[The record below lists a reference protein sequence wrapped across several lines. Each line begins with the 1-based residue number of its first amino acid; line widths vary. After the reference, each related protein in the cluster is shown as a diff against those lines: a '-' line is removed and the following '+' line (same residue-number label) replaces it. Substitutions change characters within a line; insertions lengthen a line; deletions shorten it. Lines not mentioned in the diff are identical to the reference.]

1 MKKFY
6 TSALSLLAAALM
18 GIDCI
23 QAEEPVK
30 YDYDF
35 AATTVGQ
42 ATWYG
47 TRRSEGNKA
56 AHCYYLVLGDKA
68 LNAEGLPDVG
78 STVYALD
85 FFGAAPADEYAPNP
99 ASGTYNF
106 SAEIGDKV
114 LYNDIHVYQRDG
126 NGNYEIDRAF
136 KDGKLEIST
145 YEKDGNT
152 YYKYDAVL
160 TDELDKT
167 HHVTYE
173 SRFIV
178 YDNQSQGGMDLE
190 KDLNF
195 TCINAYAKYR
205 SLKDGVM
212 SIYLELSDMEKD
224 EDGYTYDRL
233 PGRQMIIELYMPSGT
248 SLANG
253 TYTPSDEAAEAFT
266 LETGEIINYA
276 SVQYP
281 VGSYVQYISATKNVS
296 WGCVKTG
303 TLTVSGEGNNKKIVG
318 DFLTDYGFEIKFSY
332 EGELPVDEIPQ
343 TAFGEDMQLDFDG
356 AEVSFDCVGDM
367 DHLNNCRNW
376 YITILPVEGKDHG
389 FTSYICSRG
398 ATFFDGIA
406 TETYTA
412 SPSRTPW
419 KGEYLKGSLNDSG
432 QLRGTWAMTGFDADG
447 QPRVN
452 APAKDG
458 DLKITRH
465 DDGATYT
472 IEMDLNDGIGHN
484 FKGTWTGKPEL
495 INSCQD
501 EDPNAGIDEVLVDGD
516 KTVEGVYDLDG
527 RRVGEE
533 ATGIL
538 IIKCTDGS
546 VVKTIVK

>member
-1 MKKFY
+1 MKKYYTIALSFFASLVLGIDSLHAE
-6 TSALSLLAAALM
+6 TSA
-18 GIDCI
+18 
-23 QAEEPVK
+23 V

-35 AATTVGQ
+35 PATTVGQ

-56 AHCYYLVLGDKA
+56 VHNYYLVLGDKA
-68 LNAEGLPDVG
+68 LNAEGLPEVG

-85 FFGAAPADEYAPNP
+85 FFSPAPVDEYNP
-99 ASGTYNF
+99 QPAVGTYTF

-126 NGNYEIDRAF
+126 NGNYEIDRDF
-136 KDGKLEIST
+136 KDGTLVIST

-190 KDLNF
+190 KDLDF

-212 SIYLELSDMEKD
+212 NIFLELSDMEKD
-224 EDGYTYDRL
+224 DSGYTYDRL

-248 SLANG
+248 VLANG
-253 TYTPSDEAAEAFT
+253 TYTPSDDAGEAFT

-281 VGSYVQYISATKNVS
+281 VGSYVQYVFASRNIS
-296 WGCVKTG
+296 WGCVKSG
-303 TLTVSGEGNNKKIVG
+303 TLTVSGEGNNKKIEG
-318 DFLTDYGFEIKFSY
+318 NFLTDYDFEIKFTY
-332 EGELPVDEIPQ
+332 EGELPIDEIPQ
-343 TAFGEDMQLDFDG
+343 TSFGEDMNLDFDG
-356 AEVSFDCVGDM
+356 AEVTFDCVGDI
-367 DHLNNCRNW
+367 DRIHNCRNW
-376 YITILPVEGKDHG
+376 YITILPADGKDHG

-432 QLRGTWAMTGFDADG
+432 QLRGTWAMTGFDESG
-447 QPRVN
+447 QPQIN

-458 DLKITRH
+458 DLKITQH
-465 DDGATYT
+465 EDGKTYT
-472 IEMDLNDGIGHN
+472 IEFDLNDGIGHN
-484 FKGTWTGKPEL
+484 FKATWSGQPEL
-495 INSCQD
+495 INSCGD
-501 EDPNAGIDEVLVDGD
+501 EDPNAGVEDIITDSN
-516 KTVEGVYDLDG
+516 KSVEGIYDLNG
-527 RRVGEE
+527 RRAGNNASGV
-533 ATGIL
+533 L
-538 IIKCTDGS
+538 IIRYTDGS
-546 VVKTIVK
+546 VAKAIVK